1 MQKNYKTICGFI
13 LCFLALCLFAGCS
26 ISEPKYEKGTAID
39 GIDVSGLTRAAASQ
53 GISDY
58 HKRLLSEIYY
68 TVKTETASKVLS
80 AEELGVKFNTEKA
93 LSDAMESGGEVTSSL
108 TVDTDKARKALEE
121 ISPLLSKKA
130 VDAYAEYDSCGEF
143 RFFEA
148 TDGETPD
155 IDALLKSL
163 QDAVQSPKSQ
173 VLTAKMKAVAPSGMS
188 FEKLKASNALIC
200 EFTTFFD
207 KSPLN
212 AENRV
217 NNIVKAAEKV
227 NGCVLSPGEKFDTNA
242 ILGDRNGEN
251 GWYKAPGIRN
261 GKYESEY
268 GGGVCQVSTTL
279 YNAALLANLE
289 IVERTPHSWPVGY
302 IDIGR
307 DATISTGGPNLIFS
321 NNTQSTITI
330 AAITDRNRQSVTVRI
345 FGTKPTGYSLV
356 KLTSEQTGTIPVPQ
370 TEYVKDTSLRIGEY
384 VTDRK
389 AREGK
394 KAVTYRTF
402 YDESGNELK
411 KETISH
417 DTYKAFSAIV
427 HYNN

>member
-58 HKRLLSEIYY
+58 HKRLLSEISY

-200 EFTTFFD
+200 EFTTFF
-207 KSPLN
+207 
-212 AENRV
+212 
-217 NNIVKAAEKV
+217 
-227 NGCVLSPGEKFDTNA
+227 
-242 ILGDRNGEN
+242 
-251 GWYKAPGIRN
+251 
-261 GKYESEY
+261 
-268 GGGVCQVSTTL
+268 
-279 YNAALLANLE
+279 
-289 IVERTPHSWPVGY
+289 
-302 IDIGR
+302 
-307 DATISTGGPNLIFS
+307 
-321 NNTQSTITI
+321 
-330 AAITDRNRQSVTVRI
+330 
-345 FGTKPTGYSLV
+345 
-356 KLTSEQTGTIPVPQ
+356 
-370 TEYVKDTSLRIGEY
+370 
-384 VTDRK
+384 
-389 AREGK
+389 
-394 KAVTYRTF
+394 
-402 YDESGNELK
+402 
-411 KETISH
+411 
-417 DTYKAFSAIV
+417 
-427 HYNN
+427 